1 MQPLAYAPLKSCWW
15 IQKLAPNFSPAVT
28 GRASWSVRLSLLCG
42 APASTEG
49 HSMALPALGWKVTG
63 EVPGVVP
70 GMSRATQFGSVTPVT
85 IEVQFESAGSL
96 VKRVPPP
103 GRYRE
108 IWGRCGE
115 IWARYRA
122 AW

>member
-1 MQPLAYAPLKSCWW
+1 
-15 IQKLAPNFSPAVT
+15 
-28 GRASWSVRLSLLCG
+28 
-42 APASTEG
+42 
-49 HSMALPALGWKVTG
+49 MALPALGWKVTG

-103 GRYRE
+103 GRCGGDMGE
-108 IWGRCGE
+108 MLGRCGE
-115 IWARYRA
+115 I
-122 AW
+122 